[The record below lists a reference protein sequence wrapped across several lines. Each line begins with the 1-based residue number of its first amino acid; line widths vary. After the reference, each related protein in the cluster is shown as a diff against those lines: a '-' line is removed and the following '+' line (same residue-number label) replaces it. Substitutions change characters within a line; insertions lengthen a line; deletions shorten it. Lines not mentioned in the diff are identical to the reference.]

1 MSKRSCNH
9 KTGYSV
15 EQKIQAVK
23 QHLETQVCQS
33 AVAEQLGVSTK
44 TIGVWVRTYKTLG
57 AKGFEPQ
64 STLRSRCP
72 DSSVDPVASEIIN
85 HKIANPDHGIKRI
98 AQTLCRWLG
107 ITVTPHKVHETLKSE
122 GLIEERPKR
131 RVKNDSKP
139 RFFERATPNQLWQTD
154 IMTFRLAGQNAY
166 LIGFMDDYSRY
177 LVGLGVYRS
186 QTAENVL
193 ETFKTALGEYGIP
206 RELLSDNGRQYYSWR
221 GKTRF
226 VRLLETHRI
235 KHIRSQPHHPMT
247 CGKIERFW
255 STVQEEFL
263 FKCQF
268 DSFENFRER
277 LDLWVKYYNFKRP
290 HQGIGGMCPADRFFE
305 INHELKATLSK
316 TVEENIQELALRGRL
331 KKTFYMV
338 GRMGDQNVAI
348 RAEKGKLTMHLDD
361 PERPE
366 GRQLQYDLN
375 AEDATEN
382 LITMELDENEPK
394 HETSNR
400 NSSDLNIHP
409 DSPVAGSD
417 SNNGTVNSENSQL
430 PPPVYGA
437 GEMPSGAE
445 SVVDE
450 PKCKCD
456 LPGDGDSAA
465 ATRTLGGSGVVGDDA
480 CAGGASPGAG
490 KSTGQ
495 ASETS
500 GGTAEPLS
508 GQADQPGKE
517 IGISSGK
524 TNDHLTFVVNGS
536 NLSITI

>member
-1 MSKRSCNH
+1 MSKRSRNH
-9 KTGYSV
+9 KIMYSV

-23 QHLETQVCQS
+23 QHLDAQVSQS
-33 AVAEQLGVSTK
+33 AVAEQFGVSTK
-44 TIGVWVRTYKTLG
+44 TIGVWVKTYKTLG
-57 AKGFEPQ
+57 EKGFEPQ
-64 STLRSRCP
+64 PSSRSKRQNLA
-72 DSSVDPVASEIIN
+72 DDPVARQIID

-107 ITVTPHKVHETLKSE
+107 LTVTPHKVHETLKSE
-122 GLIEERPKR
+122 GLIEALPKK
-131 RVKNDSKP
+131 RVKNDPKP

-177 LVGLGVYRS
+177 LVALGAYRS

-193 ETFKTALGEYGIP
+193 ETFKIALGEYGIP

-226 VRLLETHRI
+226 VRLLETHHI

-277 LDLWVKYYNFKRP
+277 LELWVKYYNFKRP

-316 TVEENIQELALRGRL
+316 AVKENTQELALRGRL
-331 KKTFYMV
+331 KKAFYMV

-375 AEDATEN
+375 AENANEN
-382 LITMELDENEPK
+382 LISVCSIRHDFYGGCRDSAEGGCFCHARVIWSGSLCAFTGFMKNGHRHRK
-394 HETSNR
+394 TS
-400 NSSDLNIHP
+400 
-409 DSPVAGSD
+409 G
-417 SNNGTVNSENSQL
+417 
-430 PPPVYGA
+430 YGA
-437 GEMPSGAE
+437 F
-445 SVVDE
+445 
-450 PKCKCD
+450 CRCF
-456 LPGDGDSAA
+456 
-465 ATRTLGGSGVVGDDA
+465 
-480 CAGGASPGAG
+480 
-490 KSTGQ
+490 
-495 ASETS
+495 
-500 GGTAEPLS
+500 
-508 GQADQPGKE
+508 
-517 IGISSGK
+517 
-524 TNDHLTFVVNGS
+524 DHPAKR
-536 NLSITI
+536 